1 MLRTTCNLGYHSP
14 VSKDTGTANPVEA
27 VINRM
32 ACESDG
38 GFLTSGAL
46 IYGGPDGETERFTGA
61 SPDLQTR
68 SGLSPFTAKKG
79 DGTQTVTEAITMTT
93 VTTGTTTATSELSII
108 TPELTN
114 TNGQITTTSTQ
125 VAQHFSKSASV
136 VNRAIRNLLAELPKE
151 HACNFA
157 PMLQDVEIGNGAT
170 RQDPAYRLTR
180 DGFTLLAMGFTGKEA
195 LQWKLA
201 YITAF
206 NKMEAELVK
215 IEGPALTEYISS
227 EQRVHLQEL
236 VDLVVESGRQKTHG
250 ETWARFH
257 RKMKVPK
264 YDLLPSFKFDAAC
277 EYLRGKMDDASIA
290 AIAAKHFPQL
300 AQLPA
305 PAMKNPEAP
314 TLPFSVDTLCSFL
327 SSGMVEKSSLLKVA
341 TTSGKSLY
349 ITVANDA
356 KPTGWGQQV
365 ADQID
370 DTLPQDDLNIIV
382 TKAVLEL
389 WTRNLMPPT
398 AGRPVPQRVTH

>member
-1 MLRTTCNLGYHSP
+1 M
-14 VSKDTGTANPVEA
+14 AN
-27 VINRM
+27 
-32 ACESDG
+32 
-38 GFLTSGAL
+38 
-46 IYGGPDGETERFTGA
+46 
-61 SPDLQTR
+61 
-68 SGLSPFTAKKG
+68 
-79 DGTQTVTEAITMTT
+79 T
-93 VTTGTTTATSELSII
+93 VTTGE
-108 TPELTN
+108 
-114 TNGQITTTSTQ
+114 TTSALSTSVTPDLSVIDGVIYTTSLQ
-125 VAQHFSKSASV
+125 VAQHFDKRHDTV
-136 VNRAIRNLLAELPKE
+136 LRAIRNLVSDLPQE
-151 HACNFA
+151 HLRNFA
-157 PMLQDVEIGNGAT
+157 EMVVENEIGSGAT

-215 IEGPALTEYISS
+215 IEGPALPEYISS
-227 EQRVHLQEL
+227 EQRVHLTEL

-264 YDLLPSFKFDAAC
+264 YDLLPASKFDAAC
-277 EYLRGKMDDASIA
+277 EY
-290 AIAAKHFPQL
+290 KHFPQL

-305 PAMKNPEAP
+305 PAMTKPEAP

-370 DTLPQDDLNIIV
+370 HTLPQDDLNIIV

-389 WTRNLMPPT
+389 WTRNLLPPT
-398 AGRPVPQRVTH
+398 AARPVPQRVTH